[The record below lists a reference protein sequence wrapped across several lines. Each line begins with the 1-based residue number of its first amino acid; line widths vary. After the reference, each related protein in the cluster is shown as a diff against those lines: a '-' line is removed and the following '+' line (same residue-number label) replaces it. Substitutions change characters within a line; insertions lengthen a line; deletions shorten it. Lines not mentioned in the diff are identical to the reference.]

1 MRLGGTHLPRAFEEE
16 GVSLQTPIPLSLP
29 SPRWGE
35 GLRSEPQRLGLPD
48 AGEAAHSLEQIA
60 LHGRIHREQQ
70 HGFAARGPATQ
81 MDGAYVDSRLAP
93 RRAATAEE
101 ARLVVVD
108 DVAHVALKIGLPLDA
123 APFAQQW
130 CWEERTSVV

>member
-48 AGEAAHSLEQIA
+48 AGEAAHSLEKID
-60 LHGRIHREQQ
+60 LHGRMQREQQ
-70 HGFAARGPATQ
+70 HGFAARGTANPLA
-81 MDGAYVDSRLAP
+81 GAYVDSRLAR
-93 RRAATAEE
+93 RRAETADE
-101 ARLVVVD
+101 ARLVCLA
-108 DVAHVALKIGLPLDA
+108 DVEHVAPHISPPLTY
-123 APFAQQW
+123 
-130 CWEERTSVV
+130 E

>member
-81 MDGAYVDSRLAP
+81 MEGAYVDSRLAQ
-93 RRAATAEE
+93 RRAETDRKST
-101 ARLVVVD
+101 RLNSS
-108 DVAHVALKIGLPLDA
+108 H
-123 APFAQQW
+123 
-130 CWEERTSVV
+130 